1 MSRKKE
7 TLTLSIPPGT
17 KERLEAIARRF
28 NIFWGKS
35 PSPSGLI
42 TAIADE
48 TLAVGEPFTL
58 TSVQVQSLKQAIEV
72 LVSSGK
78 IEEAQTLI
86 ELLLDKG
93 NLEEPL
99 RNHLLTQVNHVPET
113 WRRAVKQQIQE
124 KKPFILVYKNSQE
137 QVETLTILYAEIK
150 LQEKRFYLQGWCE
163 ETEGSP
169 EIPELIHNRCFRL
182 DRIVNLQPI
191 NKPWRESLD
200 SVKVQVQFRGRLV
213 KAYEPNEDDLQEEDR
228 VVDGIRLVTRKV
240 TNTFWFFRQISLY
253 WEDCEV
259 MAPPSVRER
268 MRNKVKAI
276 GKIYQ

>member
-7 TLTLSIPPGT
+7 TITLSIPPGT

-42 TAIADE
+42 TAIAEE

-58 TSVQVQSLKQAIEV
+58 NSVQIHSLNQAIKV
-72 LVSSGK
+72 LVDSGQ

-99 RNHLLTQVNHVPET
+99 RNHLLTQFNHVPET
-113 WRRAVKQQIQE
+113 WRRAVNQQIEE
-124 KKPFILVYKNSQE
+124 KKPFILVYQNSQK
-137 QVETLTILYAEIK
+137 QMKTLTILHAEIK
-150 LQEKRFYLQGWCE
+150 FHEKRFYLQGWCE
-163 ETEGSP
+163 ETEGSN

-182 DRIVNLQPI
+182 DRIVNLQPV

-200 SVKVQVQFRGRLV
+200 FLKVQVHFKGGLV
-213 KAYEPNEDDLQEEDR
+213 KAYEPKEDDLKEEDR

-240 TNTFWFFRQISLY
+240 TNTFWFFRELSHY

-259 MAPPSVRER
+259 ISPPSVWER
-268 MRNKVKAI
+268 MRDKIKAI
-276 GKIYQ
+276 GKIYE